1 MSLGV
6 TQDQA
11 QLEVT
16 DALVQRGVLT
26 PEQRDWALD
35 VHERTG
41 SPVESILVASGLV
54 KRQFLYWLLGEL
66 WKSPYIDL
74 TRERLDTSLLT
85 GLDPDRLV
93 GEGWLPVCRLSTDE
107 VLVASPRPPSDE
119 LLGAIGS
126 TLGYQVAYAV
136 TTDWDIRYALQ
147 RCFRDVVLDRAALG
161 LWQRSEVQSARRI
174 LFTGQKVFL
183 ALAAI
188 LVVAALAMRPVV
200 TIQVISVV
208 IGLAFLASVAF
219 KFTVCMAGAR
229 LERHEPVTDSDVSA
243 LRDEDLPTY
252 TVLVPLFREARV
264 IGDLIEN
271 LAQLDYPP
279 DKLDILLLL
288 EESDT
293 ETVDAVRA
301 AQAPPTMTVILVP
314 RGTPQTKPKA
324 CNVGLFFARG
334 DFLVIYDAEDRPDP
348 DQLKRALVAFGRGD
362 ERQVCVQAAL
372 NYWNVAEN
380 ILTRMFTVEYSY
392 WFDYM
397 LPGLDALRL
406 PIPLGGTSNHF
417 RTDDLRK
424 LGGWD
429 PFNVTEDADLG
440 IRAAAMGYSVGVIN
454 STTYEEANRA
464 VGNWIRQRSRW
475 IKGYMQTVLV
485 HTRHPLSLARTAG
498 IRRTLGFMLL
508 IAGTPVTFLLVLPLY
523 VVFAASML
531 IPSGAYARFF
541 PGWVLYLGLVN
552 LIAGNSLMI
561 YVCMMG
567 AFKRGRYKLV
577 GWALLN
583 PLYWILHSIAAYK
596 ALWQLITRPHYWE
609 KTVHGLSGLTA
620 VPHQHQPGVD
630 AD

>member
-417 RTDDLRK
+417 RTDGLRK

-440 IRAAAMGYSVGVIN
+440 IRAAAMGYSVGVVN